1 MKLKKEAHIQSL
13 LTLKVKDAV
22 CDLFFPDTIDDI
34 VRFSYDFDDYHVL
47 AGGSN
52 VIAGNVK
59 KPVLYMGNF
68 TISSSTEDVS
78 ENAVKAFMP
87 AGISVSSLID
97 YSVKNGLSGLEFMA
111 GIPGTVGGA
120 VSGNAAP
127 AGSSWEDVAGGIY
140 YIKNGAV
147 SMLIPEFSYRKLDNA
162 PEQPFIIY
170 GVDLI
175 LVKDTP
181 ENVRKRVLYY
191 LSKRIK
197 IKNASAGSFFKN
209 PENEKAGRL
218 LDQSG
223 MKGFSVNDAAL
234 SEDHAN
240 IVINK
245 GEATY
250 SDFET
255 LKNEAQKKVSEKF
268 NINLEPEVK
277 FWND

>member
-1 MKLKKEAHIQSL
+1 MKLKKEAHIWSL

-34 VRFSYDFDDYHVL
+34 VRFSYDFDDYRVL

-52 VIAGNVK
+52 VIAGNIK
-59 KPVLYMGNF
+59 KPVLFMGNF
-68 TISSSTEDVS
+68 TVSSSTEDVS

-87 AGISVSSLID
+87 AGVSISSLID

-162 PEQPFIIY
+162 PEQPFVIY

-175 LVKDTP
+175 LVKDTT

-197 IKNASAGSFFKN
+197 IKSASAGSLFKN
-209 PENEKAGRL
+209 PEHEKAGRL
-218 LDQSG
+218 LDQAG
-223 MKGFSVNDAAL
+223 MKGYCVNDAAL

-250 SDFET
+250 SDFEK
-255 LKNEAQKKVSEKF
+255 LMNEAREKVKDKF
-268 NINLEPEVK
+268 NIKLEPEVK

>member
-1 MKLKKEAHIQSL
+1 MKFKKDAHIRSL
-13 LTLKVKDAV
+13 LSLNVKDAV
-22 CDLFFPDTIDDI
+22 CDLYFPDTIDDI
-34 VRFSYDFDDYHVL
+34 VRFSDEFKEYYVL

-52 VIAGNVK
+52 VVAGK
-59 KPVLYMGNF
+59 IKRPVLFMGSF
-68 TISSSTEDVS
+68 VGSSSTEDIS

-87 AGISVSSLID
+87 AGVTISGLID

-111 GIPGTVGGA
+111 GIPGTIGGA
-120 VSGNAAP
+120 VYGNAAP
-127 AGSSWEDVAGGIY
+127 AGSSWDDVTGGVY
-140 YIKNGAV
+140 YIKDGAV
-147 SMLIPEFSYRKLDNA
+147 SMLIPEFSYRNLENA
-162 PEQPFIIY
+162 PSSPFIIY

-197 IKNASAGSFFKN
+197 IKHSSAGSLFRN
-209 PENEKAGRL
+209 PENNKAGLL
-218 LDQSG
+218 LDQVG
-223 MKGFSVNDAAL
+223 MKGYSVNDAAL

-245 GEATY
+245 GDAVY
-250 SDFET
+250 SDFEK
-255 LKNEAQKKVSEKF
+255 LMHDARDKVNEKF
-268 NINLEPEVK
+268 NVKLEPEVK

>member
-1 MKLKKEAHIQSL
+1 MKLKKEAQISSL

-22 CDLFFPDTIDDI
+22 CDLYFPDTIDDI
-34 VRFSYDFDDYHVL
+34 VRFSDEFKKYYVL

-52 VIAGNVK
+52 VVAGK
-59 KPVLYMGNF
+59 IHRPVLFMGNF
-68 TISSSTEDVS
+68 VVSSSTEDVS

-87 AGISVSSLID
+87 AGISISSLID
-97 YSVKNGLSGLEFMA
+97 YSVRNGLSGLEFMA

-120 VSGNAAP
+120 VCGNAAP

-140 YIKNGAV
+140 YIKDGAV
-147 SMLIPEFSYRKLDNA
+147 SMLIPEFSYRKLENA
-162 PEQPFIIY
+162 PEDPFVVY

-191 LSKRIK
+191 LSRRMK
-197 IKNASAGSFFKN
+197 IKHASAGSLFKN
-209 PENEKAGRL
+209 PEGQKAGIL
-218 LDQSG
+218 LDKAG
-223 MKGFSVNDAAL
+223 MKGYSVNDAAL
-234 SEDHAN
+234 SEEHAN

-250 SDFET
+250 SDFEK
-255 LKNEAQKKVSEKF
+255 LKNEAQNRVLEKF
-268 NINLEPEVK
+268 NIKLESEVK
-277 FWND
+277 FWNE